1 MAAPDDGGQ
10 TGHFAGSCSRASS
23 AADLKAA
30 ASTSD
35 GHVTPNGD
43 RMDVSP
49 STAPAMGPPSLS
61 SPDAE
66 SAGRSTSVGAG
77 ATESGNSNHTGLNVG
92 LGAAAAA
99 AAAQQPKVVQTAFIH
114 KLYKYELR
122 LSGRA
127 AR

>member
-1 MAAPDDGGQ
+1 MAAPETGEQRGASIGG
-10 TGHFAGSCSRASS
+10 CSATSS
-23 AADLKAA
+23 TIDLRVV

-43 RMDVSP
+43 RMDISP
-49 STAPAMGPPSLS
+49 STAAAMGPPSLS

-66 SAGRSTSVGAG
+66 PVGRSTSVGAG
-77 ATESGNSNHTGLNVG
+77 ATEMGNSNHTGVGGG

-114 KLYKYELR
+114 KLYKYVVTILED
-122 LSGRA
+122 
-127 AR
+127 